1 MHSLLGNGFF
11 FKWSDVYKSQLSAA
25 VSHTQWWRII
35 GLTLTSLNLT
45 KHYCSKCKNWS
56 KIEYVINTGSIHVRN
71 SCPGSVTT
79 GMAWNGFLR
88 DWCARGP
95 VRFRGNRRFLW
106 CQFQMRF
113 TPSKT
118 RQWQSCEPL
127 VW

>member
-1 MHSLLGNGFF
+1 MHSLLGNVFVF

-71 SCPGSVTT
+71 CCPGSVTT
-79 GMAWNGFLR
+79 GMASLEWLFKGL
-88 DWCARGP
+88 
-95 VRFRGNRRFLW
+95 V
-106 CQFQMRF
+106 
-113 TPSKT
+113 
-118 RQWQSCEPL
+118 CEGSGSIPGEPPL
-127 VW
+127 FVVSVSNEIYPF